1 LGILR
6 YVRFIEVGDWI
17 VDPQFLLPFAKQKM
31 NGADDISGVGDLIVG
46 GIAWPLHDA
55 EKGRYFGFGGF

>member
-31 NGADDISGVGDLIVG
+31 NGADDISGVGD
-46 GIAWPLHDA
+46 
-55 EKGRYFGFGGF
+55 